1 MLAATRW
8 LALGACACLLAIAI
22 GTLADVAGRWLFGAP
37 IRGYNDFAALAIA
50 VVCAAFFPALI
61 ARRGNVSVRLLGH
74 VLGPRA
80 SRRLDRF
87 GALVTLLFFAA
98 MAWQYVRYAAEMAR
112 AGERMAI
119 LRWEVWPFW
128 WAVALCIVAT
138 ALVALAVLLGGE
150 GAPARRED

>member
-22 GTLADVAGRWLFGAP
+22 GTLADVTGRYLFGAP
-37 IRGYNDFAALAIA
+37 IHGYNDFAALAIA
-50 VVCAAFFPALI
+50 AVCAAFFPALI
-61 ARRGNVSVRLLGH
+61 ATRGNITVRLLGR

-80 SRRLDRF
+80 SRALDAF
-87 GALVTLLFFAA
+87 GALVTFLFFAA

-128 WAVALCIVAT
+128 WAVALCIIAT
-138 ALVALAVLLGGE
+138 ALVALWVLL
-150 GAPARRED
+150 RRD

>member
-22 GTLADVAGRWLFGAP
+22 GTLADVLGRWLLGAP

-61 ARRGNVSVRLLGH
+61 AQRGNLTITLAGRALGRRVARLLD
-74 VLGPRA
+74 A
-80 SRRLDRF
+80 F
-87 GALVTLLFFAA
+87 GALVTFLFFAA

-128 WAVALCIVAT
+128 WAVAICIVAT
-138 ALVALAVLLGGE
+138 ALVAVVMIFKK
-150 GAPARRED
+150 D